1 MYISYF
7 VNYCRGKKE
16 LQTIF
21 MIVNIALLSG
31 TTVFYDDSFLPS
43 QRSANI
49 SDSSSM
55 FSIPD
60 SFTILP
66 NTSEPLVL
74 CTQPQQLKLLD
85 PAVCND
91 DYTSCST
98 SRITLGEGIQI
109 PATILGY
116 NNKPAEFLFN
126 VLIVGTLQ

>member
-1 MYISYF
+1 
-7 VNYCRGKKE
+7 
-16 LQTIF
+16 
-21 MIVNIALLSG
+21 
-31 TTVFYDDSFLPS
+31 
-43 QRSANI
+43 
-49 SDSSSM
+49 M
-55 FSIPD
+55 FNIPD
-60 SFTILP
+60 SITILP

-91 DYTSCST
+91 DYTSCSI

-116 NNKPAEFLFN
+116 NKLAEFLFN